1 MITKHRLL
9 LLLPTSPGSV
19 VTEDSNWSA
28 QAHVLVSV
36 GVAPIT
42 ADG

>member
-19 VTEDSNWSA
+19 VTEDSNRSA

-36 GVAPIT
+36 GVAPTT